1 MKKALL
7 VLMAVV
13 FAVFDALLVL
23 GFGKDIGG
31 VNLAIITPLILIGL
45 FVGFIVV
52 STKERKRGGD
62 GSIR

>member
-7 VLMAVV
+7 ISMAVV
-13 FAVFDALLVL
+13 FAVFVALLVL
-23 GFGKDIGG
+23 GFGKAIGG

-45 FVGFIVV
+45 FVWFIAV
-52 STKERKRGGD
+52 SAKERKRGGD

>member
-13 FAVFDALLVL
+13 FAVFVALLVL